1 MSELESIPEIEVV
14 EDSKRT
20 PEQETKESE
29 EARAKK
35 TVEEIKVAN
44 EEYQK
49 LDRTLREKKVEVEKL
64 QVDAYVALQ
73 RATSLNEQFNM
84 NVNSQLL
91 QERNKL
97 KDEVEKLRALVEN
110 KLKVKPK
117 A

>member
-1 MSELESIPEIEVV
+1 MAELESVPELEVV
-14 EDSKRT
+14 EDNK
-20 PEQETKESE
+20 KELD

-35 TVEEIKVAN
+35 TVEEIKAAN

-49 LDRTLREKKVEVEKL
+49 LDRSLREKKLDVEKL
-64 QVDAYVALQ
+64 QIEAYAALQ

-84 NVNSQLL
+84 SVNSQLL

-97 KDEVEKLRALVEN
+97 KDEVEKLRVLVEN

>member
-1 MSELESIPEIEVV
+1 MSELESMPEIEVV

-20 PEQETKESE
+20 LEQEAKESE

-35 TVEEIKVAN
+35 TVEEIKAAN

-64 QVDAYVALQ
+64 QVEAYAALQ

>member
-1 MSELESIPEIEVV
+1 MAELESVPEIEVV
-14 EDSKRT
+14 EDIKRT
-20 PEQETKESE
+20 SEQEAKESE

-35 TVEEIKVAN
+35 TVEEIKAAN

-49 LDRTLREKKVEVEKL
+49 LDRTLREKKLEVEKL
-64 QVDAYVALQ
+64 QVDAYAALQ